1 LLDTAKLI
9 TWSALGA
16 CMLYILSI
24 PALFGLRK
32 KHPNLNRP
40 FRTPFFPQM
49 PIIAFLL
56 SMFCFFAM
64 IIGNLQEPGALAPL
78 LGYCTIIM
86 EFAAFWVIALIC
98 YMLFEKRINH
108 PIPSDIENQE

>member
-1 LLDTAKLI
+1 MLDTAKLI

-16 CMLYILSI
+16 CMLYVLSI

-49 PIIAFLL
+49 PAIAFLL
-56 SMFCFFAM
+56 SLFCLIAM
-64 IIGNLQEPGALAPL
+64 IIGNLHEPGALTPL
-78 LGYCTIIM
+78 IANCTIVW
-86 EFAAFWVIALIC
+86 EFAAFWAIALII
-98 YMLFEKRINH
+98 YAIFEKRINH
-108 PIPSDIENQE
+108 PFPSGIKNQE